1 MGNCHRLKL
10 LSKRKKILSMSSE
23 TVNNATET
31 ETPKGRANM
40 HNARYGEVLLV
51 TGHLTH
57 LEASVY
63 NTIGLN
69 DCPAAD
75 WEALNANAIKK
86 EFKAHAAILNGPRYF
101 MMDKVSS
108 SYVGET
114 FTFGNLAMRKFA
126 TVRIPLGNLLGG
138 FKQKPYTERIIDR
151 TTIYIYSAGSTV
163 YELIAPNGKA
173 YVMQS
178 YSLQVDPQL
187 TEADLANLGSRLQLP
202 ENWQYRSRELD
213 ADFLVQAHG
222 EAHLVQDDFLNSYQR
237 VDN

>member
-1 MGNCHRLKL
+1 
-10 LSKRKKILSMSSE
+10 MSSE
-23 TVNNATET
+23 TMSNATQQ
-31 ETPKGRANM
+31 GRANM

-69 DCPAAD
+69 DCPDTDWNALDAD
-75 WEALNANAIKK
+75 AIKK
-86 EFKAHAAILNGPRYF
+86 EHKAHAAILNGPRYF

-108 SYVGET
+108 GYVGEIT
-114 FTFGNLAMRKFA
+114 KFGNLEMRKFA

-138 FKQKPYTERIIDR
+138 FKQKPYSERTIDR
-151 TTIYIYSAGSTV
+151 TTTYTFSAGSTV
-163 YELIAPNGKA
+163 YELVAPNNKV

-178 YSLQVDPQL
+178 YSLQVDPKL
-187 TEADLANLGSRLQLP
+187 TESDLPNLGSRLKLP
-202 ENWQYRSRELD
+202 EGWQYRSRKLE
-213 ADFLVQAHG
+213 ADYLVEAHG
-222 EAHLVQDDFLNSYQR
+222 EAYLVQDDFLNSYQR